1 LASRLGK
8 KPESLR
14 APLKWLVDAGLLER
28 VSRGVYDVPDNL
40 RERVED
46 AREIAGEPEADRL
59 QIARHDR
66 ERDAYRRRNTIRP
79 TPHLANRKADGF
91 ISELERVPT
100 SATVA
105 EVEATMPERVDGI
118 YVHEALCDCYL
129 CDAPPRYASPW
140 RGA

>member
-14 APLKWLVDAGLLER
+14 APLKWLVEAELLER
-28 VSRGVYDVPDNL
+28 VSRGVYDVPDDL

-46 AREIAGEPEADRL
+46 ARQISGEPEADRL

-66 ERDAYRRRNTIRP
+66 ERDAYRRRNTFKP

-91 ISELERVPT
+91 ISELERVRNC
-100 SATVA
+100 ATVA
-105 EVEATMPERVDGI
+105 QLEAAMPEKVDGI

-129 CDAPPRYASPW
+129 CDMAPRYANPW

>member
-1 LASRLGK
+1 LASRLGR
-8 KPESLR
+8 KPEGLR
-14 APLKWLVDAGLLER
+14 VPLKWLVDAGLLCR
-28 VSRGVYDVPDNL
+28 LGRGIYGVPDDL
-40 RERVED
+40 RQRVED
-46 AREIAGEPEADRL
+46 ARQISGEPEADRL

-66 ERDAYRRRNTIRP
+66 ERDAYRRRNTFKP

-105 EVEATMPERVDGI
+105 EVEATMPEEVDGI

-129 CDAPPRYASPW
+129 CDAPPRYANPW